1 MIKDRLT
8 GANSSKSSASESL
21 PVVAPECVT
30 KQEVVEQASVL
41 ESTPQPEPEK
51 PENAGIQTTYG
62 YPIQGYTT
70 YIERGRRIGSR
81 SDWNG
86 KDSRFRH
93 SHYPL
98 TPYPQAIQKNRR
110 HQMPGDGPYP

>member
-21 PVVAPECVT
+21 PVVAPESVT

-51 PENAGIQTTYG
+51 PEVS
-62 YPIQGYTT
+62 
-70 YIERGRRIGSR
+70 EF
-81 SDWNG
+81 D
-86 KDSRFRH
+86 
-93 SHYPL
+93 
-98 TPYPQAIQKNRR
+98 PYNRKIF
-110 HQMPGDGPYP
+110 Q